1 MDQYRDAVSVAEM
14 ARLIHLSRSRLYELL
29 GTTFP
34 HPKRDDQGR
43 PYFDKELQTQIIEA
57 RRKNVG
63 LDGKPILFRAS
74 SPRSSVPVKKLAVA
88 SHIPKDLIIDV
99 VGSVR
104 ALGLEHVNKKEV
116 EQCLSRLF
124 PDGQLPE
131 DRGTVVRQVFLSL
144 NRQLSTEDDQK

>member
-14 ARLIHLSRSRLYELL
+14 ARLISLSRSRLYELL

-74 SPRSSVPVKKLAVA
+74 SPRSSVPVKKPVA
-88 SHIPKDLIIDV
+88 TSHVPKELVVDV
-99 VGSVR
+99 LGSVR
-104 ALGLEHVNKKEV
+104 ALGLEHINKKEV

-124 PDGQLPE
+124 PDGKIPE
-131 DRGTVVRQVFLSL
+131 DRGGVVRQVFLSL

>member
-14 ARLIHLSRSRLYELL
+14 ARLISLSRSRLYELL

-43 PYFDKELQTQIIEA
+43 PYFDKEQQAQIIEA

-74 SPRSSVPVKKLAVA
+74 SPRSSVPVKKPVA
-88 SHIPKDLIIDV
+88 TSHVPKELVVDV
-99 VGSVR
+99 LGSVR
-104 ALGLEHVNKKEV
+104 ALGLEHINKKEV
-116 EQCLSRLF
+116 EQCISRLF
-124 PDGQLPE
+124 PDGKIPD
-131 DRGTVVRQVFLSL
+131 DRGDVVRRVFLSL

>member
-1 MDQYRDAVSVAEM
+1 M
-14 ARLIHLSRSRLYELL
+14 
-29 GTTFP
+29 
-34 HPKRDDQGR
+34 
-43 PYFDKELQTQIIEA
+43 
-57 RRKNVG
+57 
-63 LDGKPILFRAS
+63 
-74 SPRSSVPVKKLAVA
+74 KKLAVA
-88 SHIPKDLIIDV
+88 SHIPKDLIIDIL
-99 VGSVR
+99 GSVR